1 MWGGITVL
9 LPYELY
15 RRHGD
20 LRMLQDA
27 YPTIKGYLAFMA
39 HFSNTTDGLVHP
51 QGFVS
56 NHLTSQLQLT
66 SGLTTLCSFSNRIV
80 CCRLGFVASRLTN
93 RMCVD
98 VATCRTGLEIGR
110 RHTAAATATTRTF
123 TTTPTSSTRSKGV
136 RKLCRQLATRPS
148 HPVQMGPASQLQRN
162 ALVPPCIVS
171 SSAPAQAATARHHRP
186 RHRRGKDTRRWR
198 WLRAWS
204 RPR

>member
-56 NHLTSQLQLT
+56 NHLTSQHQLT
-66 SGLTTLCSFSNRIV
+66 FLLRSARFPTTVS
-80 CCRLGFVASRLTN
+80 
-93 RMCVD
+93 
-98 VATCRTGLEIGR
+98 
-110 RHTAAATATTRTF
+110 AAA
-123 TTTPTSSTRSKGV
+123 
-136 RKLCRQLATRPS
+136 L
-148 HPVQMGPASQLQRN
+148 
-162 ALVPPCIVS
+162 VS
-171 SSAPAQAATARHHRP
+171 SQVV
-186 RHRRGKDTRRWR
+186 
-198 WLRAWS
+198 
-204 RPR
+204 